1 MKFIALIVIL
11 FPILWGVSASAQ
23 TLQSYCYSDPK
34 DFLVVNGLNFDKKY
48 PIASVSKLV
57 TSYWAISTKG
67 PNFKYLT
74 VVHVTPANDGE
85 FDIHFQGSRD
95 PYFGQEKLHY
105 VISNLNQ
112 KGITKVRNLTFDE
125 NFLYLRDLDI
135 ERNPLKEKAGFP
147 WKNYYVSQVG
157 AMRTLAELKKG
168 LTDTYSLSLKH
179 LTLSRIKLL
188 PKVDF
193 TARHISFT
201 NSKDFTSTRVTKAFS
216 VRSAPMFQLLKEM
229 NRNSNNF
236 SAVEIFKTLGGREKF
251 TTFIK
256 QQLGLGKES
265 IDFYEGSGNRVA
277 NEPIYNQATC
287 RALLIIF
294 KDLTVMAQK
303 FALDI
308 DDIVSVMGEDGLV
321 DRGYPY
327 INDSNAKSGIAKTG
341 TSAAAMTLGGM
352 LNTKPNRMYF
362 MYNVNPTKFTAAK
375 KRASRAMIGDEVR
388 KLSKQFAQ
396 SLSVLEYK
404 KVSFVSF
411 DSTSFDEMPPL
422 VLKP

>member
-1 MKFIALIVIL
+1 M

-23 TLQSYCYSDPK
+23 TLQSFCYSDPK
-34 DFLVVNGLNFDKKY
+34 DFKVVNGLNIDKKY

-67 PNFKYLT
+67 PNFKYQTL
-74 VVHVTPANDGE
+74 VHVTPADDGE
-85 FDIHFQGSRD
+85 FDVHFQGSRD

-112 KGITKVRNLTFDE
+112 KGVKKVRKLTFDE
-125 NFLYLRDLDI
+125 NFIYLRDLDI
-135 ERNPLKEKAGFP
+135 ERDPLKEKTGFP

-168 LTDTYSLSLKH
+168 LTDTYSSSLKH
-179 LTLSRIKLL
+179 LETSRIKLL
-188 PKVDF
+188 PKVSF
-193 TARHISFT
+193 TAKQINFV
-201 NSKDFTSTRVTKAFS
+201 NSNDFSSTRVTKAFG
-216 VRSAPMFQLLKEM
+216 VRSSPMYQLLKEM

-236 SAVEIFKTLGGREKF
+236 AAVEIFKTLGGREKF
-251 TTFIK
+251 AIFIK
-256 QQLGLGKES
+256 QQLGLGKDS
-265 IDFYEGSGNRVA
+265 IDFHEGSGNRVA

-287 RALLIIF
+287 RALLVIF
-294 KDLTVMAQK
+294 KDLSVIAQK
-303 FALDI
+303 YALDI

-327 INDSNAKSGIAKTG
+327 INDSNAGAGIAKTG

-375 KRASRAMIGDEVR
+375 KRASRAMIGEEVR

-396 SLSVLEYK
+396 SLSLLEYK